1 MKYKIIHNEI
11 GEDENH
17 TDTWCRS
24 DVVMCI
30 YFYFANQRVKFF
42 SGKHFINMY
51 QESFKY

>member
-1 MKYKIIHNEI
+1 MKCKILHNEI

-30 YFYFANQRVKFF
+30 YFYVANQRVKIFF
-42 SGKHFINMY
+42 WKALY
-51 QESFKY
+51 